1 MEKKTKK
8 QLVINFLKNNWLN
21 IIILLLLSFLFLNN
35 VSYPEYYSKSV
46 EDLEGN
52 FNPGINQYNKI
63 SSLGDENYN
72 IKSANLYI
80 NTEDYDKNKIYLNSL
95 IIKYNGKIT
104 NENEMLNNK
113 KIRSLYLT
121 VKIPK
126 NELDSFLNE
135 IKTTFGLELENI
147 NVYNSD
153 VTEQKQDFTERLN
166 RYKSQI
172 EKYKEMLTQK
182 DLRIEDEIKIQNRI
196 DDLENQI
203 YYLEKSNQDLDNRIT
218 YSTVSI
224 TLNEKAS
231 PLTNVEFKSFK
242 YYIAEFLNSLENGLN
257 IFINLVAYGLELL
270 ILFIVYKF
278 VRNKFFK

>member
-8 QLVINFLKNNWLN
+8 QLTINFLKNNWLN

-35 VSYPEYYSKSV
+35 VSYPEYYSKSNFA
-46 EDLEGN
+46 LEKN

-113 KIRSLYLT
+113 KIRNLYLT